1 MKIRL
6 AGVAL
11 DKYHCYH
18 RSPTEVTYF
27 LLAIG
32 KSQVDITWAK
42 IFMRIY
48 NSVFIKIRGKLWE
61 R

>member
-1 MKIRL
+1 MRIRL
-6 AGVAL
+6 VGVSL
-11 DKYHCYH
+11 DKYQCYH
-18 RSPTEVTYF
+18 RSPTEVAYF

-32 KSQVDITWAK
+32 KSQGDIMWAK

-48 NSVFIKIRGKLWE
+48 SGVFIKIKGKLWE